1 MARKRVTSESKIK
14 TWEDVNDAL
23 RQIAEATIALGEI
36 ESDMNK
42 QILGAKKIAEEQ
54 SKPYSDRI
62 GTLERE
68 IKDFATEHRSDMGK
82 LKSMVLTFG
91 TIAFRKTTSIS
102 LPKAKE
108 KLDGIIRQLKNRQM
122 LDCIVVEEKVSKE
135 VLKKYG
141 ADTVNAVGATWK
153 EKDEFG
159 YDLDLAKLEQVKA
172 GG

>member
-62 GTLERE
+62 STLERE

-122 LDCIVVEEKVSKE
+122 LDCIVVEEKISKE